1 MNSTFLTTKPGTF
14 NSILTM
20 SETFFEVFTHPKH
33 YDNWDKQIAYAAR
46 REGVSEETRAN
57 WIRAL
62 IFLKEELGKGFLKS
76 APRNHPIGL
85 KVANKA
91 PWQVA
96 DLIDF
101 ARTLEALKATTSSY
115 PKLLGK
121 LRPVDECREEGI
133 PFVDIAR
140 AYGQVGC
147 DITFLQ
153 EKPPGRMPDIEVLNP
168 SNQDKFYIEVSHL
181 RNSDDNLRISENY
194 RALFNALELTWP
206 GLPYFCRQL
215 DYIAPSE
222 MTGVLDKIADLKQTA
237 LRQEKLVYHSDE
249 KIEVTIAHP
258 AANQALQD
266 WCKAKGV
273 EASGLFGLP
282 HDTDIISR
290 MVRNK
295 KIIDKASQIPAGH
308 AGIIYFPV
316 DPHYFLTNDLSRAV
330 IAFER
335 QINAFPNLLGVVLY
349 ASLIDP
355 GEETAT
361 LVQGH
366 FYGKKMMNEAVM
378 RHMFFIFNHKFEST
392 LLKEDTVSKIYEAF
406 R

>member
-1 MNSTFLTTKPGTF
+1 
-14 NSILTM
+14 M

-33 YDNWDKQIAYAAR
+33 HDNWDKQIAYATR
-46 REGVSEETRAN
+46 REGVFEETRVQ

-62 IFLKEELGKGFLKS
+62 TFLKKELGKGFLKS

-96 DLIDF
+96 DLINF

-140 AYGQVGC
+140 AYRQLGC
-147 DITFLQ
+147 DITFLE
-153 EKPPGRMPDIEVLNP
+153 EKPRQRMPDIEVLNP
-168 SNQDKFYIEVSHL
+168 SNQDTFYIEVSHL
-181 RNSDDNLRISENY
+181 RDSDDNLRTSDNY
-194 RALFNALELTWP
+194 HALFNALELTWP
-206 GLPYFCRQL
+206 ALPYFCRQL

-222 MTGVLDKIADLKQTA
+222 MAGVLDKIADLKQTA
-237 LRQEKLVYHSDE
+237 LRQEKFVLYCDE
-249 KIEVTIAHP
+249 KIEVAFAHR

-266 WCKAKGV
+266 WCRAKGV
-273 EASGLFGLP
+273 EASGLIGLP

-290 MVRNK
+290 MVKNK

-308 AGIIYFPV
+308 AGLIYFPV
-316 DPHYFLTNDLSRAV
+316 DPIYFLTNDLSRAV

-366 FYGKKMMNEAVM
+366 FYGEKMMNEAVM

-406 R
+406 Q